1 MRLENSARNIKTAW
15 IWQLVHLIC
24 QFVTRT
30 VVIKILTIEY
40 VGLSGLFSN
49 VLTMLSLA
57 ELGIGEAIVF
67 SLYGPI
73 ARGENQVI
81 SSIMKFY
88 RKVYLFVGFFIAI
101 AGYLLTPYLDFF
113 IKDMP
118 DSIPNLEFI
127 YLLFVVN
134 SAISYFFS
142 YKGTFITANQN
153 NHIVV
158 LNNGVTEVVMVVV
171 QIVSL
176 IITQNYIVYMSIGVV
191 FVLLR
196 NIIITLIADL
206 KYPYL
211 KEKNKEKVPKDIL
224 NSIIKNTSAMILHKI
239 GSIVVFATDNLII
252 SKFVGL
258 ASVGIYTNYHVITN
272 AVTVFIS
279 KFFNAMAASI
289 GNLAVE
295 ADFEK
300 QEKVFNGIN
309 FLNFWLYAFSCC
321 CLFNLLN
328 PFIEEIW
335 LGKDYLFSTAV
346 VFLLVIKI
354 YITGMRTSVQT
365 FKNAKGLYWQNK
377 FMPLGESIIN
387 IIASVILVY
396 KFSVAGVLLGTII
409 SSICTCVW
417 IEPRVLYKYGFNK
430 SPVTYYNRYIKYLV
444 VFAVIMIVTY
454 RCNSLIACDNLI
466 TFIIK
471 CGISAIVPNILIFL
485 IFHKSEEFQYVK
497 DVALKLLKKN
507 KKKDKNE

>member
-1 MRLENSARNIKTAW
+1 MRLENSARNIKAAW
-15 IWQLVHLIC
+15 LWQLIHIVC
-24 QFVTRT
+24 QFATRT
-30 VVIKILTIEY
+30 AIIKVLTIEY

-73 ARGENQVI
+73 AKREHQVI

-88 RKVYLFVGFFIAI
+88 QKVYVFVGIFIAI
-101 AGYLLTPYLDFF
+101 AGYLLTPFLSFF

-118 DSIPNLEFI
+118 DNIPNLELI
-127 YLLFVVN
+127 YLLFVAN

-158 LNNGVTEVVMVVV
+158 INNGITEVVMVVV
-171 QIVSL
+171 QIVAL
-176 IITQNYIVYMSIGVV
+176 IITRNYIAYLVIGVA

-196 NIIITLIADL
+196 NIIITLIANSR
-206 KYPYL
+206 YPYL
-211 KEKNKEKVPKDIL
+211 KEKTKEKVPKDIFD
-224 NSIIKNTSAMILHKI
+224 SIMKNTSAMILHKI

-258 ASVGIYTNYHVITN
+258 VSVGLYTNYHVITN
-272 AVTVFIS
+272 AVTVFIN
-279 KFFNAMAASI
+279 KFFNAMAASV

-295 ADFEK
+295 ADLER
-300 QEKVFNGIN
+300 QEKVFNGMN
-309 FLNFWLYAFSCC
+309 FLNFWLYVFSCC

-328 PFIEEIW
+328 PFIEVIW
-335 LGKDYLFSTAV
+335 LGKEFLFNTSIVLLIV
-346 VFLLVIKI
+346 VKI

-387 IIASVILVY
+387 IVASIILVY
-396 KFSVAGVLLGTII
+396 KFGVAGVLLGTII
-409 SSICTCVW
+409 SSVCTCVW
-417 IEPRVLYKYGFNK
+417 IEPKVLYKYGFNK
-430 SPVTYYNRYIKYLV
+430 SPMTYYIRYVKYLIFFIVIMAVTYG
-444 VFAVIMIVTY
+444 
-454 RCNSLIACDNLI
+454 CNSLIDSNNLL
-466 TFIIK
+466 TFVLK
-471 CGISAIVPNILIFL
+471 CGISVSLPNILMIL
-485 IFHKSEEFQYVK
+485 IYHRTEEFNYVK
-497 DVALKLLKKN
+497 NATFKVLRITDKKET
-507 KKKDKNE
+507 NE